1 VRPEA
6 LGMGAASRALR
17 KRPASPYAQPVTSSA
32 PRDPLVGAWL
42 LAVCALVI
50 GMIVVGGATR
60 LTDSGLSITEWDF
73 AKHFVPPLTQSGWEH
88 EFALYQRTTEY
99 QVQNR
104 GMALDEFRFIYL
116 WEWGHRFLGQ
126 TVGIVFTLPYVA
138 FLALGR
144 LKGRL
149 LPVTVLGLLG
159 GAQGAVGWWMVT
171 SGLYGALD
179 VSAVRLAVHL
189 GMAFAIL
196 ALGWRLALGAFHW
209 PQEGT
214 GVIAVSWRWAFFAL
228 VFAQILA
235 GALVAGTDA
244 GRAFGDWPT
253 IGGRW
258 IPVGYDPFD
267 LADLASVQFTHR
279 MLGYAVLVC
288 AAALV
293 WVMRAATGATRTTTV
308 AIAGLCAAQAALGIA
323 TILIGAPLWISL
335 AHQFGA
341 VAIWLAAGAW
351 MQAQTAKGRA

>member
-1 VRPEA
+1 
-6 LGMGAASRALR
+6 
-17 KRPASPYAQPVTSSA
+17 VTSPPA
-32 PRDPLVGAWL
+32 PRDPLVAAWL
-42 LAVCALVI
+42 FAICVLVAC
-50 GMIVVGGATR
+50 MILVGGATR

-73 AKHFVPPLTQSGWEH
+73 AKHMVPPLTQKGWAE

-99 QVQNR
+99 QLQNR

-126 TVGIVFTLPYVA
+126 MVGIVFALPYFA

-149 LPVTVLGLLG
+149 LPVTILGLLG

-179 VSAVRLAVHL
+179 VSAVRLAIHL
-189 GMAFAIL
+189 GMAFVIL
-196 ALGWRLALGAFHW
+196 ALGWRLALAAAGW
-209 PQEGT
+209 PREG
-214 GVIAVSWRWAFFAL
+214 GSCGLMAHWRWAFLAL
-228 VFAQILA
+228 LFLQILA

-253 IGGRW
+253 INGRW
-258 IPVGYDPFD
+258 VPAPFNPVD
-267 LADLASVQFTHR
+267 LADLASLQFTHR
-279 MLGYAVLVC
+279 MLGYLVF

-293 WVMRAATGATRTTTV
+293 LVWVNRRATGATRTLTHL
-308 AIAGLCAAQAALGIA
+308 IAGLCAAQAVLGIA

-341 VAIWLAAGAW
+341 VLIWLAAGAW
-351 MQAQTAKGRA
+351 MRAQAAT

>member
-1 VRPEA
+1 
-6 LGMGAASRALR
+6 MS
-17 KRPASPYAQPVTSSA
+17 SPQSPRDPA

-42 LAVCALVI
+42 LAICVLVI

-104 GMALDEFRFIYL
+104 GMPLDEFRFIYL

-126 TVGIVFTLPYVA
+126 TIGLVFALPYFA

-149 LPVTVLGLLG
+149 LPVTILGLLG
-159 GAQGAVGWWMVT
+159 GLQGAVGWWMVT
-171 SGLYGALD
+171 SGLYGALN

-189 GMAFAIL
+189 GMAFTIL
-196 ALGWRLALGAFHW
+196 ALGWRLALGALAW
-209 PQEGT
+209 PRRG
-214 GVIAVSWRWAFFAL
+214 GVQWKTPARWAFFAL
-228 VFAQILA
+228 VFAQIVM
-235 GALVAGTDA
+235 GALVAGTHA

-253 IGGRW
+253 IGGSW
-258 IPVGYDPFD
+258 IPTGYNPFTLD
-267 LADLASVQFTHR
+267 DLASVQFTHR
-279 MLGYAVLVC
+279 MLGYLVL
-288 AAALV
+288 AFA
-293 WVMRAATGATRTTTV
+293 V
-308 AIAGLCAAQAALGIA
+308 AIAWGGRRVAGATGLLGGVIGWFCMAQAVLGVT

-335 AHQFGA
+335 LHQFGA
-341 VAIWLAAGAW
+341 VGIWLATGAW
-351 MQAQTAKGRA
+351 MRAQAGKGSS